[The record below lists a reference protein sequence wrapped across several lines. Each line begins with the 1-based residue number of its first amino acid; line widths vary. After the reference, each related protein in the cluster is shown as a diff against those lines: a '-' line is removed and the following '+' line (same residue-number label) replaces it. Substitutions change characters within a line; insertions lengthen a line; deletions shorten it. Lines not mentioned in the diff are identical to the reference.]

1 MGEVG
6 VSRGMARDLIGGP
19 AHNYC
24 SINECNWSFS
34 FEANFHFAA
43 RAKPAIVYP
52 IMSSAVPLMI

>member
-1 MGEVG
+1 M
-6 VSRGMARDLIGGP
+6 SRGMARDLIGGP